1 MVELEM
7 KKIVQRVMLN
17 SKYRKIFVFVLLAI
31 FSFPQSLISAGSN
44 VDLIEQNWP
53 FHGVFGRFDKA
64 SLQRGFKVYREVCAG
79 CHGIRHI
86 AYRDLQDIGFTKDEI
101 KSIASEYELL
111 DGPND
116 EGEMFTRLAK
126 LSDKFVSPY
135 ENVNAARVANNGAYP
150 PDLSLITKA
159 RSGGADYLYSLLNG
173 YKEYPEN
180 FEASEGMYY
189 NEYYPGNQIAMPAP
203 IEDDIVEYDDG
214 TEASQSQIARD
225 VTSFLAWTA
234 EPELETRKSLGVKTI
249 FFLILISIMLLGV
262 KRKIWKDLD

>member
-1 MVELEM
+1 M
-7 KKIVQRVMLN
+7 KKVVQRVMLN
-17 SKYRKIFVFVLLAI
+17 SKCIKIFVFFLLAI

-86 AYRDLQDIGFTKDEI
+86 AYRDLEGIGFTKDEI

-234 EPELETRKSLGVKTI
+234 EPELENRKSLGVKTI

>member
-1 MVELEM
+1 M

-17 SKYRKIFVFVLLAI
+17 SKCNKIFVFFLLAI

-86 AYRDLQDIGFTKDEI
+86 AYRDLEDIGFTKDEI